1 VKHKCIT
8 LHVKTSNKLHS
19 TLLEHLSSI
28 RTHSAFW
35 KMECL
40 HLVGIPFSKMPYIVF
55 YIFPVI
61 PTGYLSDTHQV
72 SGELENKNHR
82 WLHHVMPSAMG
93 IIRIRPASALPHRGP
108 YFGNAY
114 RTHNVKRTTLK
125 FIISCSC
132 SCISLLTKFPT
143 Q

>member
-1 VKHKCIT
+1 MHY

-35 KMECL
+35 KIECL
-40 HLVGIPFSKMPYIVF
+40 HLWAFQMPYIVF
-55 YIFPVI
+55 YFFS
-61 PTGYLSDTHQV
+61 SDTHQV

-82 WLHHVMPSAMG
+82 CLHHVMPSAMG

-114 RTHNVKRTTLK
+114 PTHNVESTTLK

-132 SCISLLTKFPT
+132 SCISLLIKFPT